1 MTEVVDTRTCP
12 SCGSNAVLAEW
23 RALDPKTGKPT
34 KTPLMTILLSSLL
47 AVASVFW
54 LLVVVAQ
61 LIEPTPGVGFGTLDL
76 FLTIASIGA
85 IANFL
90 GMLRGGRSRRQK
102 KSLFCWCRACA
113 NEWIGT
119 GQPTAKT
126 SWADWSPQAP
136 VYIAQPVTDPNAA
149 IATPA
154 SALSPISASAAPVA
168 PLPAPAVLAAGAAPA
183 DGSGLRW
190 MMESLKSMPLPEK
203 LRGWNQVISIGFKDR
218 PALWYRWVI
227 NGDQWQVGE
236 GQTSRPTL
244 RLMADTEDGLAKRF
258 AIGYTGA
265 VGYSLLLPSSLS
277 AGPGSNIKCNAL
289 VMDITRYLQSS
300 QAPTLAEWQA
310 ARMNKKYGIGDSTP
324 VPKLIEALGAT
335 DVDARKA
342 AADTLEKSGWTP
354 PPEKAE
360 AYWAAKRD
368 WNKAWAAAAAA
379 SSPGALSDVNA
390 AIEYLSGYLK
400 RKDIKK
406 SPAVIH
412 SIVAALVELGPSA
425 MPGIYVRYTHPT
437 LDTTYQLNL
446 LAAMMGIFR
455 LPNPV
460 ELRIEFLKYPLKPV
474 HGDLKNELASAGSN
488 VVEPLIAVLHDQSV
502 ELRRSA
508 AEVLGRIGDPRALGP
523 LEELSNDSSRFVRTA
538 ATDALAKIRVRPAT
552 PA

>member
-1 MTEVVDTRTCP
+1 
-12 SCGSNAVLAEW
+12 
-23 RALDPKTGKPT
+23 
-34 KTPLMTILLSSLL
+34 MTIVLSSLL
-47 AVASVFW
+47 ALASVFW

-61 LIEPTPGVGFGTLDL
+61 LIEPTPGVGFGALDL
-76 FLTIASIGA
+76 FLTLASVGV

-90 GMLRGGRSRRQK
+90 GMLRGALSRRQK

-126 SWADWSPQAP
+126 SWADWAPQAP
-136 VYIAQPVTDPNAA
+136 VGSVQPVADRNAVD
-149 IATPA
+149 TPMTTIA
-154 SALSPISASAAPVA
+154 SAPSAAAVT
-168 PLPAPAVLAAGAAPA
+168 PLPIPGIETEISAPA

-203 LRGWNQVISIGFKDR
+203 LKGWNQVISIGFKDR

-227 NGDQWQVGE
+227 SGDQWQVAE

-244 RLMADTEDGLAKRF
+244 RLVADTEDGLAKRF
-258 AIGYTGA
+258 AIGYTGT

-300 QAPTLAEWQA
+300 QAPALTEWQA
-310 ARMNKKYGIGDSTP
+310 ARMGKKYGIGDSTP
-324 VPKLIEALGAT
+324 VPKLIEALGAA

-342 AADTLEKSGWTP
+342 AADALERSGWTP
-354 PPEKAE
+354 PAEKAE
-360 AYWAAKRD
+360 AYWAAKRN
-368 WNKAWAAAAAA
+368 WNKAWAAAAPA
-379 SSPGALSDVNA
+379 SLPGAPSDVNA
-390 AIEYLSGYLK
+390 AIECLSGYLK

-406 SPAVIH
+406 SPAAIH
-412 SIVAALVELGPSA
+412 SIVVALVELGPTA
-425 MPGIYVRYTHPT
+425 MPGLYVRYAHPT

-474 HGDLKNELASAGSN
+474 HDDLKNELASAGSN
-488 VVEPLIAVLHDQSV
+488 VVDPLIAVLHDESV

-508 AEVLGRIGDPRALGP
+508 ADVLGQIGDVRAAGP
-523 LEELSNDSSRFVRTA
+523 LGQLSTDSSRFVRSA
-538 ATDALAKIRVRPAT
+538 ASDALAKIRAHTAT